1 MDSAEGRLTGM
12 NTAMAKKTPVEIDTV
27 LSKLWEKS
35 WGLEFELYR
44 LEERLASLKVEL
56 KTPGARVSRW
66 YTVEGTEKDIAGLA
80 ADLAAVRKEA
90 APYEREYARRPWKRY
105 YLVTNANG
113 HVHRGTNC
121 NTCFRSTR
129 YAWLIELA
137 DCNEGKMVEEYGEKA
152 CTVCFPDAPSY
163 KAFSG
168 PGRRDADAK
177 AARAAEKAQRAAE
190 KAAKAITAPDG
201 SPLKVGGWHIA
212 TKIAARNA
220 LSRAVQ
226 DSIHYRA
233 DHPSN
238 FPKQVEQLT
247 AALVAAGMDPAPIIE
262 RATKKAKKN
271 R

>member
-1 MDSAEGRLTGM
+1 MSKDLT
-12 NTAMAKKTPVEIDTV
+12 KKTPVEIDTV
-27 LSKLWEKS
+27 LSKFWQQA
-35 WGLEFELYR
+35 WQLEH
-44 LEERLASLKVEL
+44 SLKVAEDRL
-56 KTPGARVSRW
+56 KSLKSPIEAVRRRV
-66 YTVEGTEKDIAGLA
+66 YGTVERTEEEI
-80 ADLAAVRKEA
+80 ADLLKRLVAVRAES
-90 APYEREYARRPWKRY
+90 APYEAEYLRRPWKRY

-121 NTCFRSTR
+121 NTCFWSTR

-137 DCNEGKMVEEYGEKA
+137 DCDEGKMVEEYGEKA
-152 CTVCFPDAPSY
+152 CTVCFPDAPAY

-168 PGRRDADAK
+168 PGRVDAAAK
-177 AARAAEKAQRAAE
+177 AARAAEKGQRVAE

-220 LSRAVQ
+220 LSSAVQ
-226 DSIHYRA
+226 DSIIYRA

-238 FPKQVEQLT
+238 FPLQIEQLT
-247 AALVAAGMDPAPIIE
+247 AALQAAGIDTKPIVE
-262 RATKKAKKN
+262 RATKKAKKI